1 MYCSKCGEKLS
12 PDAKFCSSC
21 GNQVG
26 ASNLTESTSKRKIL
40 FDGKIHKCPSCG
52 STLNSFE
59 HKCGVCGYE
68 LRGSDNANAIKYFAL
83 KLEKTKSVEKKNELI
98 SNFYIPNTKEDI
110 YEFFILAIS
119 SITTDDRC
127 EQAWKAKLEQTYHK
141 AKLSF
146 GNSSEFEYVDKLYL
160 KTMKKYKYTTF
171 SKFIKNGWKFIL
183 GGLVIILGVVLII
196 FGGFKGYESGDGD
209 SPYYMLS
216 VIAMLI
222 TMGGIGIFTWGAEQ
236 NKSSKRKTSKNKEYL
251 EDEEDEDE

>member
-1 MYCSKCGEKLS
+1 MYCSKCGENLN
-12 PDAKFCSSC
+12 PNAKFCSSC

-26 ASNLTESTSKRKIL
+26 ASNPTESASKRKIL

-68 LRGSDNANAIKYFAL
+68 LRGSDNANAIKDFAL
-83 KLEKTKSVEKKNELI
+83 KLEKTKSFDKKNELI

-146 GNSSEFEYVDKLYL
+146 GNSSEFEYVDKLYS
-160 KTMKKYKYTTF
+160 KTMKQYKNKSFHRFMQKRWKY
-171 SKFIKNGWKFIL
+171 IL
-183 GGLVIILGVVLII
+183 GGLLIILGVSFMI
-196 FGGFKGYESGDGD
+196 FGFFRGSASGDED
-209 SPYYMLS
+209 SPFYMLS
-216 VIAMLI
+216 LVGMMIA
-222 TMGGIGIFTWGAEQ
+222 MGGIGSSAWGAD
-236 NKSSKRKTSKNKEYL
+236 NKKQSKGKYKIEKEY